1 MVTIPQVPEGEG
13 VLAWKAKYWTALH
26 RVHYTVIVVA
36 LIAML
41 WWVNANCLWVFC
53 L

>member
-1 MVTIPQVPEGEG
+1 MVTIPQVPKGDG
-13 VLAWKAKYWTALH
+13 VLAWKAKYWTVFH
-26 RVHYTVIVVA
+26 RVHYTFIVVA

>member
-1 MVTIPQVPEGEG
+1 MVTIPQVPVDDG
-13 VLAWKAKYWTALH
+13 VLAWKAQYWAVPH
-26 RVHYTVIVVA
+26 RVHYTVVVVA

-41 WWVNANCLWVFC
+41 WWVNANCLWVTC